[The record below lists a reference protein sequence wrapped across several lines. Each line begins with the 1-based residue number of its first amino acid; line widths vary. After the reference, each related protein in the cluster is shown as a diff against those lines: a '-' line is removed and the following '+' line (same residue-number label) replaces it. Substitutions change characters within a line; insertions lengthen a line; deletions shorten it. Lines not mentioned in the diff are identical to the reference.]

1 MAAFIIAKKDEIN
14 SFGFEKTLVNNFDL
28 FNNNLYPTVDARS
41 MIPDYADDSGES
53 GMDQYPHINDWLSEQ
68 DTIKKG
74 DQVVARVNISDIFS
88 CDKTDGGFDRVKDV
102 YTENGVKYCEKNL
115 RRKVDESGKE
125 TGFSTTHCGTL
136 FAFGRVKGNK
146 IIILKSQG
154 NNRVLMKLLATRGN
168 DAEMLVQITFHDPE
182 AKESEM
188 TQIEANNHYT
198 DAEMRRGQNEND
210 KFRAGFAAGDYKA
223 KKAENFLRKIG
234 FDFKN
239 FFKDIGETEID
250 GVNVDDLPKLRALT
264 GLTSGPGNG
273 WFGHYGEDN
282 LMKTAR
288 RVKKVMEITK
298 EKEITSSAFA
308 SLTVLAKALEDN
320 GFRSDDSKPLFCEE
334 GMDKFV
340 EAFFKMQNKKDQDPL
355 FEETVSEKKNP
366 VFGLREL
373 NQTAFMKNY
382 AFNAIKTFWPE
393 VRRFYRN
400 YYNTKQSFGSESA
413 AGRYLLGE
421 IGKDEWLTKQAK
433 RILDGDQV

>member
-1 MAAFIIAKKDEIN
+1 MTFTIAKKDEIH
-14 SFGFEKTLVNNFDL
+14 SFGFKKTLVNNFDL
-28 FNNNLYPTVDARS
+28 FHNNLYPTIDDRS
-41 MIPDYADDSGES
+41 LIPDYADDTAES
-53 GMDQYPHINDWLSEQ
+53 GIENYPHINDWLSEQ
-68 DTIKKG
+68 DTIEKG

-115 RRKVDESGKE
+115 RRRVDESGKE

-146 IIILKSQG
+146 VIILKSQG
-154 NNRVLMKLLATRGN
+154 NNRVLMKLLATRGA

-182 AKESEM
+182 ADEGEM
-188 TQIEANNHYT
+188 MQIEANNHYT

-223 KKAENFLRKIG
+223 KKAESFLRKIG
-234 FDFKN
+234 FDYKN

-250 GVNVDDLPKLRALT
+250 GVKVDDLPKLRALT

-273 WFGHYGEDN
+273 WFKYYDESN
-282 LMKTAR
+282 LIKTAR
-288 RVKKVMEITK
+288 RVKEVMKITK

-308 SLTVLAKALEDN
+308 SLTILAKALEDH
-320 GFRSDDSKPLFCEE
+320 GLRSNDSPSFFDEE
-334 GMDKFV
+334 GMDEFV
-340 EAFFKMQNKKDQDPL
+340 QAFFEMKNRRSTNSL
-355 FEETVSEKKNP
+355 FEETFSEKKNP
-366 VFGLREL
+366 IFGLREL
-373 NQTAFMKNY
+373 NQTTFMKNY

-393 VRRFYRN
+393 VRTFYRN
-400 YYNTKQSFGSESA
+400 YYKKQQSFGSESA

-421 IGKDEWLTKQAK
+421 IGNDEWLKKLAR

>member
-1 MAAFIIAKKDEIN
+1 
-14 SFGFEKTLVNNFDL
+14 
-28 FNNNLYPTVDARS
+28 
-41 MIPDYADDSGES
+41 
-53 GMDQYPHINDWLSEQ
+53 
-68 DTIKKG
+68 
-74 DQVVARVNISDIFS
+74 
-88 CDKTDGGFDRVKDV
+88 
-102 YTENGVKYCEKNL
+102 
-115 RRKVDESGKE
+115 
-125 TGFSTTHCGTL
+125 
-136 FAFGRVKGNK
+136 
-146 IIILKSQG
+146 
-154 NNRVLMKLLATRGN
+154 MKLLATRGD
-168 DAEMLVQITFHDPE
+168 DAEMLVQIIFHDPE
-182 AKESEM
+182 ADESEM
-188 TQIEANNHYT
+188 MKIEANNHYT

-223 KKAENFLRKIG
+223 KEAENFLRKIG

-273 WFGHYGEDN
+273 WYGQYGQDN
-282 LMKTAR
+282 LMKTGR
-288 RVKKVMEITK
+288 RVKKVMDITK

-308 SLTVLAKALEDN
+308 SLTVLAKALEDH
-320 GFRSDDSKPLFCEE
+320 GLKSEDSKPLFDQK

-340 EAFFKMQNKKDQDPL
+340 EDFFKMKNAKTENSL

-382 AFNAIKTFWPE
+382 AFNSIRTFWPE

-400 YYNTKQSFGSESA
+400 YYETKQSFGSESA
-413 AGRYLLGE
+413 AGRYLIGE
-421 IGKDEWLTKQAK
+421 IGKDEWLIKQAK